1 MQMCKRGPNVR
12 FLLDSEVVTV
22 DGFMNEMETRRQA
35 FQNVGSEVRA
45 AGLWDI
51 APGVARGDLSVTRG
65 PSLDE

>member
-1 MQMCKRGPNVR
+1 MQMCKQGPNVR

-51 APGVARGDLSVTRG
+51 AQGVARGDLSVTRG